1 MATTTNLPAPAA
13 HAHASSGYFR
23 GAGTDPPSRGFRAS
37 MEPGVVHTLHFT
49 PTSESW
55 LDLVEVFFSIIT
67 RQAIRRGSYNSV
79 KDLIAAI
86 ERFITGWNDR
96 CQPFVWTKT
105 ADELL
110 DHCRPGQRASFTR
123 H

>member
-1 MATTTNLPAPAA
+1 
-13 HAHASSGYFR
+13 
-23 GAGTDPPSRGFRAS
+23 
-37 MEPGVVHTLHFT
+37 
-49 PTSESW
+49 
-55 LDLVEVFFSIIT
+55 VEVFFGIIT

-86 ERFITGWNDR
+86 ETYIDGWNER

-105 ADELL
+105 ADQILAKA
-110 DHCRPGQRASFTR
+110 QRKKTSNTR